1 MSYFAIALAALNA
14 LSQNQTQHKQL
25 QAQITANNKTAR
37 GYMQQMNYS
46 FQNYE
51 QQRQDAFASAIDSLT
66 KNRML
71 AHEQEAT
78 VSAAVNEDQMAGGR
92 TSNLINRSVKGD
104 ESRMASSIIGN
115 YNTKSDEIDLNKE
128 SVLTSTKNAINSI
141 GSVETPS
148 YFSTILNTATNYLNT
163 YNTLQ
168 NIGSRRSKANIGTVQ
183 TGNTA
188 QGTDN
193 GMPVHGV
200 DIGNE
205 VRKEDY
211 GVSDSGDTVRGV
223 DLDAASV
230 KYDTNASGASSSF
243 SLFSSNSIFN
253 SNPSYSYYS
262 GDNLTNEL
270 NETYGS
276 YKGGSNKW
284 QTKSLLL

>member
-1 MSYFAIALAALNA
+1 MSYFTIALAALNA

-193 GMPVHGV
+193 GMPVRGV

>member
-230 KYDTNASGASSSF
+230 KYDTNASGASSFF

>member
-1 MSYFAIALAALNA
+1 MSYFTIALAALNA

>member
-66 KNRML
+66 KNRMQ

-78 VSAAVNEDQMAGGR
+78 VSAAINEDQMAGGR

-193 GMPVHGV
+193 GMPVRGV

-211 GVSDSGDTVRGV
+211 GVSDSGDTARGV

-270 NETYGS
+270 NTTYGS